1 MPKLEIKIPHTL
13 SQQEALTR
21 IQNAL
26 PQLKVQHSDKIS
38 DLEETWSG
46 NTGTFKFKLSG
57 FKVSGSVIVEDSVV
71 IITGD
76 LPFLAVPFKS
86 QIENTIRQQTEV
98 LLK

>member
-13 SQQEALTR
+13 SQQEALIR
-21 IQNAL
+21 IQNVL
-26 PQLKVQHSDKIS
+26 PKLKAQHSDKIS
-38 DLEETWSG
+38 ELDETWSG
-46 NTGTFKFKLSG
+46 NICNFKFKLSG
-57 FKVSGSVIVEDSVV
+57 FKVSRSVIVEDSVV

>member
-13 SQQEALTR
+13 SSQEALTR
-21 IQNAL
+21 IQNVL
-26 PQLKVQHSDKIS
+26 PQLKAQHSDKIS

-46 NTGTFKFKLSG
+46 NIGTFKFKLSG
-57 FKVSGSVIVEDSVV
+57 IKVSGSVVVEDSVV

-86 QIENTIRQQTEV
+86 QIENTIRQQAEA